1 MAIAAPPTIF
11 AAAVTAVLT
20 AVADVDVLAAAA
32 AAAAAAVVVAAAAAA
47 AVVVA
52 AAAPPAEKLA
62 SASAGTT
69 GDGWASGTAVADAA
83 PTCAGGGTAGGAGTA
98 TPAAAAPAGIPALR
112 GLVACRCCVRGERGQ
127 RNRRTIKRREKQN
140 ETRQATVQEYVG
152 GKVKLVCPA
161 ISHAHLSAALQVVQC
176 ISRHSPFR
184 PFRGLVGSKALTK
197 WRGAPSCGGRQ
208 QQNNWK

>member
-32 AAAAAAVVVAAAAAA
+32 AAAAAVVVAAAAPA

-83 PTCAGGGTAGGAGTA
+83 PACAGGGTAGGAGTA

-140 ETRQATVQEYVG
+140 ETRQATAQEYLG

-161 ISHAHLSAALQVVQC
+161 ISHAHLSAALQAVQC

-184 PFRGLVGSKALTK
+184 PFRGLVGSKALIK
-197 WRGAPSCGGRQ
+197 WRGATSYGGRQ
-208 QQNNWK
+208 HHNN